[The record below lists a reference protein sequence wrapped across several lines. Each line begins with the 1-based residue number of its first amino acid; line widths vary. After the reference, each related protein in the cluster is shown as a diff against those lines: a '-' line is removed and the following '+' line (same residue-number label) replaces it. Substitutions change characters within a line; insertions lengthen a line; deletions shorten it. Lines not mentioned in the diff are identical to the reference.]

1 MSRLTANDLKQFIFG
16 VSDGLTSA
24 LGVVIPLA
32 LAHQSMLAVVAGL
45 AIAAAIGMG
54 AGEWLSDKE
63 GSWRSAIAMA
73 LASFVGT
80 MIPAIP
86 FFVLPYGIS
95 AAVSAALCV
104 ATAVAISET
113 KARDIPRRS
122 AYLQTFGALTLA
134 SVACTGFALATGA
147 AG

>member
-1 MSRLTANDLKQFIFG
+1 MRLTANDLKQFIFG
-16 VSDGLTSA
+16 ISDGLTSA

-32 LAHQSMLAVVAGL
+32 LAHQSMLAVISGL

-54 AGEWLSDKE
+54 SGEWLSDHT
-63 GSWRSAIAMA
+63 GNLRSAIAMA

-80 MIPAIP
+80 VIPAIP

-95 AAVSAALCV
+95 SVVSGALCV
-104 ATAVAISET
+104 GTGVAISET
-113 KARDIPRRS
+113 KARDIPRRT
-122 AYLQTFGALTLA
+122 AYLQTFSVLLIA
-134 SVACTGFALATGA
+134 STACIGFALLTGT